1 MLACVDVDYRGDRVV
16 SACVEFAQWTDAVSS
31 NELVIVR
38 EGIAA
43 EYAPGEFYRR
53 ELPYVL
59 DVLQPLGTRLELA
72 IVDGYVWLGPG
83 RRGLGAY
90 VHDALA
96 IPVIGIAKS
105 PFAGAEAIE
114 VMRGTSTRPLYVTAN
129 GIDSQVAAEHV
140 RMMHGEFR
148 LPTLLTRVDQLAR
161 GLVNPSHR

>member
-1 MLACVDVDYRGDRVV
+1 MLACVDVDYRLDRVV
-16 SACVEFAQWTDAVSS
+16 AACVEFTQWTDAASC

-38 EGIAA
+38 EGVAA
-43 EYAPGEFYRR
+43 EYASGEFYRR

-59 DVLQPLGTRLELA
+59 DVLQPLGTQLELA

-105 PFAGAEAIE
+105 PFAGAEGIE
-114 VMRGTSTRPLYVTAN
+114 VVRGTST
-129 GIDSQVAAEHV
+129 
-140 RMMHGEFR
+140 
-148 LPTLLTRVDQLAR
+148 
-161 GLVNPSHR
+161 